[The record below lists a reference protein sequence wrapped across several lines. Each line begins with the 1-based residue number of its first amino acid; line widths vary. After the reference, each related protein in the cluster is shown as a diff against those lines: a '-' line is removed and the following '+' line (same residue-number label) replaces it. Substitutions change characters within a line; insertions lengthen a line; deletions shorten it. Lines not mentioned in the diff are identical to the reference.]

1 MSEMCTSS
9 FVPTQVCAFTCLSQ
23 QIFSPHLFTLSFE
36 GVKQELYRAPICQN
50 WKYLRMIHGTY
61 VIADVHEIFY
71 CAVFN
76 LIFSIIFH
84 YICVLGFLRANMRA
98 PKYCLCTYIFFQVE
112 SVYQHIMCR

>member
-50 WKYLRMIHGTY
+50 WKYLRMIHENMLSQMFMG
-61 VIADVHEIFY
+61 
-71 CAVFN
+71 
-76 LIFSIIFH
+76 FSIVQ
-84 YICVLGFLRANMRA
+84 YL
-98 PKYCLCTYIFFQVE
+98 T
-112 SVYQHIMCR
+112 